1 MGRGLMDQ
9 RSCGSSGKL
18 SVCCWLG
25 TAVFLP
31 LLISQSWA
39 TQRKPGD
46 QDASRRRLDR
56 QTIQLGTGA
65 RVEFSQFH
73 SAALDSDRE
82 YSIFLPSTYGSG
94 SKFYPVVYFLH
105 GLWNDHTSWTVD
117 RYGDLH
123 EMIDKMIGEKKI
135 PEILM
140 VHPRGDNSFYTNFV
154 DGHQNYEDYIT
165 SDLIQQIEKTYRAKS
180 GRQWR
185 VIGGTSMG
193 GFGALKIAFKRKDLF
208 SATAAHSP
216 IVLPKDPSL
225 ITANGQNSERI
236 EFFTKLM
243 APIFGNPI
251 DPVRWHENDPLSL
264 ARVLD
269 LKGLR
274 IYFDYGTADRYNQ
287 MIGLGEGIRAL
298 DEVLTQRGVPHVFV
312 EHPNEPH
319 GWELVSRHLA
329 DSLSFLCRDFEN

>member
-1 MGRGLMDQ
+1 MYGWTRGLHWEFT
-9 RSCGSSGKL
+9 
-18 SVCCWLG
+18 VCCWLG
-25 TAVFLP
+25 TVLLATLP
-31 LLISQSWA
+31 MPGSQA
-39 TQRKPGD
+39 PQRKPGD
-46 QDASRRRLDR
+46 QDGARRRSDR
-56 QTIQLGTGA
+56 QTIQLASGA
-65 RVEFSQFH
+65 RIEFSQFH
-73 SAALDSDRE
+73 SVALDSDRE

-94 SKFYPVVYFLH
+94 NKPYPVVYFLH

-123 EMIDKMIGEKKI
+123 EMIDNLIREKKI

-165 SDLIQQIEKTYRAKS
+165 GDLIQHIEKTYRARS

-185 VIGGTSMG
+185 AIGGTSMG

-216 IVLPKDPSL
+216 IVLPKDPTM
-225 ITANGQNSERI
+225 ITGNGQNSERL

-251 DPVRWHENDPLSL
+251 DPVRWRENDPLSL

-269 LKGLR
+269 LKGLH

-329 DSLSFLCRDFEN
+329 DSLSFLCQDFGNY